1 MPAEEN
7 KAIVHRIWEEVINKG
22 NLNIADELFA
32 TSYVH
37 HGPGGREIKGPEGFK
52 QFIAMRRTAFPDF
65 HVAVEDLLTEGDRV
79 VSRWT
84 ASGTHK
90 GNLMGIDPTDQR
102 GTLTGITI
110 TRIVGG
116 KVMEDWEN
124 LDQLGLL
131 RQLGGIPPLGKG
143 FFAVLW
149 WLVMLTWRSY
159 AAQRLQSK
167 PLPLQ

>member
-7 KAIVHRIWEEVINKG
+7 KAIVHRIWEEVIN
-22 NLNIADELFA
+22 
-32 TSYVH
+32 
-37 HGPGGREIKGPEGFK
+37 
-52 QFIAMRRTAFPDF
+52 
-65 HVAVEDLLTEGDRV
+65 
-79 VSRWT
+79 
-84 ASGTHK
+84 K